1 MNKIETV
8 KSSERNQEMNRSRF
22 GLLGLCAV
30 LFGIMAFGASAAQ
43 AEAGSHFWILNSS
56 GTKIDAGSLHATIGL
71 KKDTAVNIL
80 HSKILGVAV
89 LFLCT
94 ELEAQNAT
102 LEGEGKI
109 SSGGKVLFTG
119 CTTDLNGTANAA
131 CTPKDAT
138 TGVEGTILTQ
148 PLHSLVILGTGGETL
163 LNILPD
169 KEETFANIEMGSK
182 CPIGTKVPVIGKLA
196 LKDCEGKATTHLEK
210 HLVEPAPAPFTE
222 LWTISKTVEHQ
233 ATLLG
238 SAWGFL
244 TGEHAT
250 LLFGAEAA

>member
-1 MNKIETV
+1 MIRT
-8 KSSERNQEMNRSRF
+8 RF

-43 AEAGSHFWILNSS
+43 AEKESHFWILNSA
-56 GTKIDAGSLHATIGL
+56 GTVKTDAGSLNAPIGL
-71 KKDTAVNIL
+71 EKEGTYVL

-89 LFLCT
+89 LFLCK
-94 ELEAQNAT
+94 ELKTVSAT

-109 SSGGKVLFTG
+109 SAGGKVLFSE
-119 CTTDLNGTANAA
+119 CETDLNGTPNAA
-131 CTPKDAT
+131 CTPSDAT
-138 TGVEGTILTQ
+138 DGAGTIVTQ
-148 PLHSLVILGTGGETL
+148 GLHSLIILGTGGEPL

-169 KEETFANIEMGSK
+169 TGETFANIEMGSK

-196 LKDCEGKATTHLEK
+196 LKDCEKNEKGESRAKEHLVK

-238 SAWGFL
+238 SAWGL
-244 TGEHAT
+244 LGGVNHTG
-250 LLFGAEAA
+250 LKFGAEAA

>member
-1 MNKIETV
+1 MT
-8 KSSERNQEMNRSRF
+8 RTRF
-22 GLLGLCAV
+22 GLIGLCAV
-30 LFGIMAFGASAAQ
+30 LFGVMAFGASAAQ
-43 AEAGSHFWILNSS
+43 AETGSHFWILNAE
-56 GTKIDAGSLHATIGL
+56 GKKVDTGSLHATIQL
-71 KKDTAVNIL
+71 KKESTTYIL
-80 HSKILGVAV
+80 HSKILSVAV

-94 ELEAQNAT
+94 ELKAVNAT

-109 SSGGKVLFTG
+109 SAGGKVLFSG

-131 CTPKDAT
+131 CTPSDAT
-138 TGVEGTILTQ
+138 DGEGKIVTQ
-148 PLHSLVILGTGGETL
+148 SLHSLVILGTGGETI

-169 KEETFANIEMGSK
+169 TGETFANIEMGSK

-196 LKDCEGKATTHLEK
+196 LKDCEKNAEGKSRATEHLKE
-210 HLVEPAPAPFTE
+210 HLVEPTTDSFTE

-244 TGEHAT
+244 EGGGHEG
-250 LLFGAEAA
+250 LKFGAEAA